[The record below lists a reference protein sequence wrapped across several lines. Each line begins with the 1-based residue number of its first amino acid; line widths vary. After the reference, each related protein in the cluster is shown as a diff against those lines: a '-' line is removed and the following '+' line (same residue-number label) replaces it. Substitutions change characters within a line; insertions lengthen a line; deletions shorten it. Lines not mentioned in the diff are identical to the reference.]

1 MVGSILMFLQPAVV
15 DAMSH
20 LAIDYHGDG
29 VFRPRLYETTEPGP
43 GQVRIAVAFTGICGT
58 DLKIAHGAMDHRIT
72 SPWPIGHEMSGIVEE
87 IGPDV
92 SGWQPGDKVTV
103 MPLAWCGDCPAC
115 RGGHSHVCHNLVFL
129 GIDSP
134 GSLQQR
140 WTVPAG
146 VLVRVP
152 EHLSLE
158 HAALAEPTAVA
169 VHDVGRGG
177 VSPSQQV
184 VVIGGGPIGIL
195 IGLVATHAGADVLVS
210 EVSSFRRDLAAE
222 LGLRTIDPTTD
233 DLAAAVT
240 EWSNGK
246 GADVAFEVSGSAA
259 GVRALT
265 DVLAVR
271 GHGVVVAIH
280 TEPTPVDLMAA
291 FWKELDI
298 SGARV
303 YEREDFEKAVA
314 LLADGII
321 PAESLITEIIPLSQT
336 DRAFERAAS
345 GGDVVKVMID
355 SR

>member
-1 MVGSILMFLQPAVV
+1 MT
-15 DAMSH
+15 H
-20 LAIDYHGDG
+20 LAFDYHGNG
-29 VFRPRLYETTEPGP
+29 EFSPRFYEAIEPGP
-43 GQVRIAVAFTGICGT
+43 GQVSIAVAFTGICGT
-58 DLKIAHGAMDHRIT
+58 DLKIAHGAMDHRVT
-72 SPWPIGHEMSGIVEE
+72 SPWPIGHEMSGIIEA

-92 SGWQPGDKVTV
+92 ISWQPGDKVTV
-103 MPLAWCGDCPAC
+103 MPLASCGNCPAC
-115 RGGHSHVCHNLVFL
+115 TRGHSHVCHDLVFL
-129 GIDSP
+129 GIDAP

-140 WTVPAG
+140 WTVPVG
-146 VLVRVP
+146 VLVPVP

-158 HAALAEPTAVA
+158 RAALAEPTAVA
-169 VHDVGRGG
+169 VHDVRRGG
-177 VSPSQQV
+177 VRAADQV

-195 IGLVATHAGADVLVS
+195 IALVASHVGADVLVS
-210 EVSSFRRDLAAE
+210 EVSSFRRDLATE
-222 LGLRTIDPTTD
+222 LGLRTIDPATD

-240 EWSNGK
+240 GWSNGK

-298 SGARV
+298 GGARV
-303 YEREDFEKAVA
+303 YQREDFEEAVA
-314 LLADGII
+314 LLADGVI
-321 PAESLITEIIPLSQT
+321 PSESLITEIVPLSQAG
-336 DRAFERAAS
+336 RAFERVAS
-345 GGDVVKVMID
+345 GGDVVKVMVD

>member
-1 MVGSILMFLQPAVV
+1 MT
-15 DAMSH
+15 H
-20 LAIDYHGDG
+20 LAIEYHGDG
-29 VFRPRLYETTEPGP
+29 VFRPRFYEATEPGP

-58 DLKIAHGAMDHRIT
+58 DLKIAHGAMDHRVT
-72 SPWPIGHEMSGIVEE
+72 SPWPIGHEMSGIVEA

-103 MPLAWCGDCPAC
+103 MPLASCGDCPAC
-115 RGGHSHVCHNLVFL
+115 IRGHSHVCHNLIFL

-146 VLVRVP
+146 LLVRVP
-152 EHLSLE
+152 EHLSLQ

-169 VHDVGRGG
+169 VHDARRGG
-177 VSPSQQV
+177 VSTSQQV

-210 EVSSFRRDLAAE
+210 EVSPFRRGLAAE
-222 LGLRTIDPTTD
+222 LGLRTIDPAAD

-271 GHGVVVAIH
+271 GQGVVVAIH

-298 SGARV
+298 GGARV
-303 YEREDFEKAVA
+303 YQREDFEKAVA
-314 LLADGII
+314 LLADGVI
-321 PAESLITEIIPLSQT
+321 PAESLITEIVPLSQT
-336 DRAFERAAS
+336 DRAFERVAS

>member
-1 MVGSILMFLQPAVV
+1 MTY
-15 DAMSH
+15 

-29 VFRPRLYETTEPGP
+29 ALRSRSYETTDPGP

-72 SPWPIGHEMSGIVEE
+72 SPWPIGHEMSGIVEA
-87 IGPDV
+87 IGPEV
-92 SGWQPGDKVTV
+92 SGWQPGEKVTV
-103 MPLAWCGDCPAC
+103 MPLTSCGDCPAC
-115 RGGHSHVCHNLVFL
+115 RRGHSHVCQNLIFV

-146 VLVRVP
+146 LLIRIP

-169 VHDVGRGG
+169 VHDVRRGG
-177 VSPSQQV
+177 VSASHQV

-195 IGLVATHAGADVLVS
+195 IALVAAHVGADVLVS
-210 EVSSFRRDLAAE
+210 EVSPFRRDLAAK
-222 LGLRTIDPTTD
+222 LGLRTIDPAAD

-240 EWSNGK
+240 GWSNGK
-246 GADVAFEVSGSAA
+246 GADVAFEVSGSGA

-303 YEREDFEKAVA
+303 YQREDFEEAVR
-314 LLADGII
+314 LLADGVI
-321 PAESLITEIIPLSQT
+321 PAESLITEIVPLSQT
-336 DRAFERAAS
+336 DRAFERIAL

>member
-58 DLKIAHGAMDHRIT
+58 DLKIAHGTMDHRIT

-314 LLADGII
+314 LLADGVI

>member
-1 MVGSILMFLQPAVV
+1 MT
-15 DAMSH
+15 H
-20 LAIDYHGDG
+20 LAIEYHGEG
-29 VFRPRLYETTEPGP
+29 VFRPRFYEATEPGP

-58 DLKIAHGAMDHRIT
+58 DLKIAHGAMDHRVT
-72 SPWPIGHEMSGIVEE
+72 SPWPIGHEMSGIVET

-103 MPLAWCGDCPAC
+103 MPLASCGDCPAC
-115 RGGHSHVCHNLVFL
+115 GRGHSHVCHNLIFL

-146 VLVRVP
+146 LLVRVP

-169 VHDVGRGG
+169 VHDARRGG
-177 VSPSQQV
+177 VRTSQQV

-210 EVSSFRRDLAAE
+210 EVSPFRRDLAAE
-222 LGLRTIDPTTD
+222 LGLRTIDPAAD

-240 EWSNGK
+240 GWSNGK

-271 GHGVVVAIH
+271 GRGVVVAIH

-303 YEREDFEKAVA
+303 YQREDFEKAVA

-321 PAESLITEIIPLSQT
+321 PAESLITEIVPLSQT

-345 GGDVVKVMID
+345 GGDVVKIMID